1 MRFISGLDIESKQIC
16 RPEVLVMWITTSY
29 FTTVCSKTML
39 FAKKCACS
47 RTSIDDSKEENKKF
61 DRTVIQS
68 LEVLQRSV
76 NNLKVEQELCLS
88 CSCQHC
94 RDSSIVFPEF
104 LVGSVLFIFL
114 VFRYVFFVWF
124 IWLSFFVLCAQCCY
138 WSLDCSLFIAYVFH
152 LLISLTIFMYGT
164 KIN

>member
-1 MRFISGLDIESKQIC
+1 
-16 RPEVLVMWITTSY
+16 
-29 FTTVCSKTML
+29 ML

-114 VFRYVFFVWF
+114 VFCVLFGGRGG
-124 IWLSFFVLCAQCCY
+124 IASLLSLSCVLCAQCCQCLWFVHSFGY
-138 WSLDCSLFIAYVFH
+138 H
-152 LLISLTIFMYGT
+152 
-164 KIN
+164 